1 MRLKDLLEFFQK
13 IVWLIGFGV
22 TVREISRME
31 VKKTVEF
38 AKKTKKNTVFLR
50 IDILLIVAQNPT
62 IHRIF

>member
-1 MRLKDLLEFFQK
+1 MHLKDLLEFFQK

-38 AKKTKKNTVFLR
+38 AKKKKKH
-50 IDILLIVAQNPT
+50 T
-62 IHRIF
+62 IFKD

>member
-1 MRLKDLLEFFQK
+1 MCLKDLLEFFQK

-38 AKKTKKNTVFLR
+38 AKKKNTLFLR